1 MSDLK
6 LTNEQKKTIGK
17 YAKKAKQKYDGQS
30 PEQKKKTIK
39 KAIPVVIIFII
50 GFIVWHFFGF
60 SGVETDIEKLS
71 VHYIDVGQGD
81 SIYIT
86 SGGEGMLIDCGESG
100 ETDRV
105 ISYLENMGV
114 SKIDYVVG
122 THPHSD
128 HMGGMSKIV
137 EYFDIGEMIIPNID
151 DSDTPTT
158 KYFEKFLTACAE
170 KGLSITT
177 AKLGRKIE
185 LGDAELEIIAP
196 NSDDYSNV
204 NNYSVGFIM
213 HHGENSF
220 IFTGDAEKLAEDE
233 MLEKGL
239 LEDIDVY
246 KAGHH
251 GSDTSSSEDF
261 LNVIKP
267 DYAVISCGEGNS
279 YGHPNDITIE
289 NLSKFTDNIYRTDLC
304 GTIVF
309 ESDGRELTVKTER
322 NG

>member
-1 MSDLK
+1 MW
-6 LTNEQKKTIGK
+6 T
-17 YAKKAKQKYDGQS
+17 
-30 PEQKKKTIK
+30 
-39 KAIPVVIIFII
+39 V
-50 GFIVWHFFGF
+50 
-60 SGVETDIEKLS
+60 SGCVFTGTDIEKLT

-100 ETDRV
+100 EAERV
-105 ISYLENMGV
+105 ISYLDNMGI

-137 EYFDIGEMIIPNID
+137 EHFDIGEMIIPHID

-158 KYFEKFLTACAE
+158 KYFEKFLNACAA
-170 KGLSITT
+170 KNLSLTE
-177 AKLGRKIE
+177 AEVGREFKV
-185 LGDAELEIIAP
+185 GDAELKIIAP
-196 NSDDYSNV
+196 NSPDYSNV

-213 HHGENSF
+213 HHGDNSF
-220 IFTGDAEKLAEDE
+220 IFTGDAEKLAEKE
-233 MLEKGL
+233 MLENNN

-246 KAGHH
+246 KTGHH

-289 NLSKFTDNIYRTDLC
+289 NLSRFTDKIYRTDLV
-304 GTIVF
+304 GTVVF
-309 ESDGRELTVKTER
+309 TSDGKSLDVQTER
-322 NG
+322 NS